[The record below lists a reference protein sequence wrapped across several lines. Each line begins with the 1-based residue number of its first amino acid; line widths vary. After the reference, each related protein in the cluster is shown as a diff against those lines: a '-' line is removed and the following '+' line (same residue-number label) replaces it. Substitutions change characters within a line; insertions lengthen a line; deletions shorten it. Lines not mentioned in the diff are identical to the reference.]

1 MKKENDEITDLFRT
15 RLADAGMSVRD
26 GFWEELSQE
35 IPVACQHRRRIL
47 LFRVAAAASVLL
59 VLAASSA
66 TFLYFSPKE
75 EMEEAFTKI
84 AVTNGGQMDGDGIRV
99 NQLPLPVEPVLPKPA
114 PKSYGMLSQYTEE
127 EDSLSI
133 TFSMSFSF
141 SSTTSTGNGNRY
153 GNQGHNG
160 YWQATNGNTGSS
172 VASEEQSNVDMSQPK
187 AVKKHRWAMKVQ
199 VGTALP
205 ADNGTYKMPVS
216 AGVTVERKLNDFLGI
231 ETGLL
236 YSNLRS
242 AGQHLHY
249 LGIPVKVN
257 VTLVDTKKIDLYA
270 TVGGVADKCIAGAP
284 DNSFKEEPIQLAVT
298 AGIGINYKINDRLAV
313 FAEPGASHDV
323 LILMKMKKTLLMLWM
338 AVCLIVSFTGCT
350 SEEMDYNNPDVALFV
365 KQLKSGTYKMKNEK
379 GVVEVPHFTEEDIP
393 ELLKYAEDLT
403 IIPSFPSVYNMNNGK
418 IRLGECMLWVI
429 ESIRQGTPP
438 SLGCKMVL
446 ANAENYEA
454 IYFLTDEEVLD
465 AAACYRSWWE
475 ERQYPKTRWTIDP
488 CYDEPLCGSGYRWW

>member
-47 LFRVAAAASVLL
+47 LFRAAAAASVLL

-270 TVGGVADKCIAGAP
+270 TVGGIADKCIAGAP

-298 AGIGINYKINDRLAV
+298 AGIGINYKISHHFKTDSKLATV
-313 FAEPGASHDV
+313 RTKRPTNFN
-323 LILMKMKKTLLMLWM
+323 L
-338 AVCLIVSFTGCT
+338 
-350 SEEMDYNNPDVALFV
+350 
-365 KQLKSGTYKMKNEK
+365 
-379 GVVEVPHFTEEDIP
+379 
-393 ELLKYAEDLT
+393 
-403 IIPSFPSVYNMNNGK
+403 
-418 IRLGECMLWVI
+418 
-429 ESIRQGTPP
+429 
-438 SLGCKMVL
+438 
-446 ANAENYEA
+446 
-454 IYFLTDEEVLD
+454 
-465 AAACYRSWWE
+465 
-475 ERQYPKTRWTIDP
+475 
-488 CYDEPLCGSGYRWW
+488 LCGLRMTY